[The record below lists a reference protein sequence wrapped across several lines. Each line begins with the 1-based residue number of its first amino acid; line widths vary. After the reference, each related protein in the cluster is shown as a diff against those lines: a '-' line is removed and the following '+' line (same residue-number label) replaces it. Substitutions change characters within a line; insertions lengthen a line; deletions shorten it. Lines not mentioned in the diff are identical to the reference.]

1 MSSLT
6 RLQNCFQAGLGAGE
20 ENSERAA
27 LLWIKGQTKK
37 KNFRRSTSA
46 TLLCV
51 VWRRFDRLELIAF
64 RVCGEEEPGTSCGRT
79 KVYQGLS
86 CRITNFLA
94 ICFGSLDS
102 IWREL
107 YLRQNE
113 SFALGHR
120 TSVFSVHPTDPP
132 LFV

>member
-1 MSSLT
+1 M
-6 RLQNCFQAGLGAGE
+6 
-20 ENSERAA
+20 
-27 LLWIKGQTKK
+27 

-51 VWRRFDRLELIAF
+51 VWRRLRLKLIAF
-64 RVCGEEEPGTSCGRT
+64 EFVARRSLAHHVAEPSE
-79 KVYQGLS
+79 YQGLS

>member
-1 MSSLT
+1 M
-6 RLQNCFQAGLGAGE
+6 
-20 ENSERAA
+20 NSHDVSETAPR
-27 LLWIKGQTKK
+27 KGQTKK
-37 KNFRRSTSA
+37 KNFGRSTSA

-51 VWRRFDRLELIAF
+51 VYGDD
-64 RVCGEEEPGTSCGRT
+64 
-79 KVYQGLS
+79 KVSLLFVEMPFVWFCDQSGPLLSGLS
-86 CRITNFLA
+86 CRITKLLGNFFW
-94 ICFGSLDS
+94 IFLDS

-107 YLRQNE
+107 YLRQIE

>member
-1 MSSLT
+1 M
-6 RLQNCFQAGLGAGE
+6 
-20 ENSERAA
+20 NSHDVSETAPR
-27 LLWIKGQTKK
+27 KGQTKK
-37 KNFRRSTSA
+37 KNFGRSTSA

-64 RVCGEEEPGTSCGRT
+64 EFVARKGLAHDVAEPS
-79 KVYQGLS
+79 VYQGLS

>member
-1 MSSLT
+1 M
-6 RLQNCFQAGLGAGE
+6 
-20 ENSERAA
+20 NSHDVSETAPR
-27 LLWIKGQTKK
+27 KGQTKK
-37 KNFRRSTSA
+37 KNFGRSTSA

-64 RVCGEEEPGTSCGRT
+64 RVVARKSLADHVAEPS
-79 KVYQGLS
+79 VYQGLS

-102 IWREL
+102 IWGEL
-107 YLRQNE
+107 YLRQIE